1 MPVFDFFHWD
11 KDKGYTLAETG
22 AILQVTVGLPVALE
36 QYCLK
41 ENIAIPPP
49 VPGYALI
56 DTGASSSAVHEQ
68 IFTDFG
74 IQPIDH
80 IAMSTPHTK
89 DKNSFIY
96 PAKIQFPGL
105 NLGGES
111 MLQSFRVVGCE
122 LQWTTFDGKE
132 IIMLMG
138 RDLLKY
144 FLMVY
149 NGVQSD
155 ITLAY

>member
-22 AILQVTVGLPVALE
+22 AILQVTVGIPPALE
-36 QYCLK
+36 QLCLRDG
-41 ENIAIPPP
+41 IAIPAPIT
-49 VPGYALI
+49 GYALI
-56 DTGASSSAVHEQ
+56 DTGASASAVHEQ

-74 IQPIDH
+74 VQPLDH
-80 IAMSTPHTK
+80 IPMSTPHTK
-89 DKNSFIY
+89 DKFSFVY

-105 NLGGES
+105 NLS
-111 MLQSFRVVGCE
+111 NDAFLSTMRVVGCE
-122 LQWTTFDGKE
+122 LKWTTFDNKE

-138 RDLLKY
+138 RDILKW

-155 ITLAY
+155 VTLAY

>member
-11 KDKGYTLAETG
+11 KDKGYTLTETG
-22 AILQVTVGLPVALE
+22 AILQVTVGLPPALE
-36 QYCLK
+36 QFCVRS
-41 ENIAIPPP
+41 NIAIPAP

-56 DTGASSSAVHEQ
+56 DTGASASAVHEQ
-68 IFTDFG
+68 IFADFG
-74 IQPIDH
+74 VQPIDH
-80 IAMSTPHTK
+80 IAMSTPHTR
-89 DKNSFIY
+89 DKYSFVY

-105 NLGGES
+105 NLTGDS
-111 MLQSFRVVGCE
+111 VMPWMRVVGCE

-138 RDLLKY
+138 RDLLRY

-155 ITLAY
+155 VTLAY

>member
-11 KDKGYTLAETG
+11 KDRGYTLAETG
-22 AILQVTVGLPVALE
+22 AILQVTVGIPPALE
-36 QYCLK
+36 QFCLK
-41 ENIAIPPP
+41 SGVPIPAP
-49 VPGYALI
+49 VAGYALI
-56 DTGASSSAVHEQ
+56 DTGASASAVHEQ
-68 IFTDFG
+68 VFADFG
-74 IQPIDH
+74 VQPIDH
-80 IAMSTPHTK
+80 IPMSTPHTK
-89 DKNSFIY
+89 DKFSFVY

-105 NLGGES
+105 NLVGDGTY
-111 MLQSFRVVGCE
+111 RVVGCE
-122 LQWTTFDGKE
+122 LKWTTFDNKE

-155 ITLAY
+155 VTLSY

>member
-11 KDKGYTLAETG
+11 KDRGYTLAETG
-22 AILQVTVGLPVALE
+22 AVLQVTIGIPPALE

-41 ENIAIPPP
+41 NSIPIPAPIA
-49 VPGYALI
+49 GHALI
-56 DTGASSSAVHEQ
+56 DTGASASAVHEQ

-74 IQPIDH
+74 VQPIDH
-80 IAMSTPHTK
+80 IPMSTPHSR
-89 DKNSFIY
+89 DKLSFVY

-105 NLGGES
+105 NLS
-111 MLQSFRVVGCE
+111 SDALLSTMRVVGCE
-122 LQWTTFDGKE
+122 LKWTTYDNRE

-138 RDLLKY
+138 RDLLKF

-155 ITLAY
+155 VTLSY

>member
-11 KDKGYTLAETG
+11 KDRGYTLAETG
-22 AILQVTVGLPVALE
+22 AILQVNIGIPAPLE

-41 ENIAIPPP
+41 NAISIPPL
-49 VPGYALI
+49 VSGYALI
-56 DTGASSSAVHEQ
+56 DTGASASAVHED
-68 IFTDFG
+68 IFTTFG
-74 IQPIDH
+74 VQPIDH
-80 IAMSTPHTK
+80 IPMSTPHSR
-89 DKNSFIY
+89 DQHSFVY

-105 NLGGES
+105 NLSAETLLAT
-111 MLQSFRVVGCE
+111 MRVVGCE
-122 LQWTTFDGKE
+122 LKWKTFDDKE

-155 ITLAY
+155 VTLSY